1 MLNGTW
7 TKENFE
13 KHHQNHPEIYE
24 MFCDFTKEMAKVKDY
39 YSAKAI
45 FHRMRWETAIRERE
59 SEFKISDGWISHYAR
74 KFLDEHPEHT
84 NFFRT
89 RTPKESYLGI
99 DT

>member
-1 MLNGTW
+1 MIMLNGKW

-13 KHHQNHPEIYE
+13 VHHRQNPEIYD
-24 MFCDFTKEMAKVKDY
+24 MFCKFAKQMAAVKKY

-45 FHRMRWETAIRERE
+45 FHRMRWETAINEND

-74 KFLDEHPEHT
+74 KFLEEHPEHS

-89 RTPKESYLGI
+89 RTPKESYLS
-99 DT
+99 